1 MSKQMLIAMSGGVD
15 STVAAALMK
24 ERGYDCIGV
33 TMNLHHD
40 LDTGAETSDSVGKSC
55 GSSDDIRDAEH
66 TAQVLGIPHH
76 VYDFKAD
83 FKCKV
88 IDPFVNSYLSGETP
102 NPCIICNRYMKFEAL
117 YQRGKELDCDK
128 VVTGHYARIDY
139 NEETC
144 RWQLRTAL
152 DDSKDQSY
160 VLYSLTQEQLAHTLF
175 PLGELK
181 KSEVREIAQKYEFLN
196 AHKKESQDICFVP
209 DGHYE
214 KFIEDYIGHE
224 IPQGDFVDEDGNVLG
239 RHKGIISYTVGQ
251 RKGLGIAST
260 EPYFVKELRPETNQV
275 VLCRSDALFSDT
287 LYAKNVN
294 WVSMAQPLNEE
305 EEIRVTAKIR
315 YKHVAQPAVARMLSD
330 GRLLV
335 RFDEPQ
341 RAITKGQ
348 AVVLYDGDKVV
359 AGGTIC

>member
-1 MSKQMLIAMSGGVD
+1 MIIAMRGGVD

-139 NEETC
+139 NEETG
-144 RWQLRTAL
+144 RWQLRTAM

-160 VLYSLTQEQLAHTLF
+160 VL
-175 PLGELK
+175 
-181 KSEVREIAQKYEFLN
+181 
-196 AHKKESQDICFVP
+196 
-209 DGHYE
+209 
-214 KFIEDYIGHE
+214 
-224 IPQGDFVDEDGNVLG
+224 
-239 RHKGIISYTVGQ
+239 
-251 RKGLGIAST
+251 
-260 EPYFVKELRPETNQV
+260 
-275 VLCRSDALFSDT
+275 
-287 LYAKNVN
+287 
-294 WVSMAQPLNEE
+294 
-305 EEIRVTAKIR
+305 
-315 YKHVAQPAVARMLSD
+315 
-330 GRLLV
+330 
-335 RFDEPQ
+335 
-341 RAITKGQ
+341 
-348 AVVLYDGDKVV
+348 
-359 AGGTIC
+359 